1 MKYVMSKNNVVNKN
15 FRKSISKIALL
26 GLVLAIAAMVT
37 IAISVV
43 GYRLGWWR
51 HPQAFSLFG
60 WATYAAIPALISSA
74 YALFKTHPQGKQ
86 RGFLFAIMGI
96 VLSVPIISMT
106 VMFEYNAKAYPR
118 INDISTDTLDPP
130 SFWDVAEPMEYPG
143 ESVAELQQEAY
154 PDLKPLLLPVSSD
167 QVFKHALAIITDNGW
182 DVVAKVPGEGRIEAI
197 VTSLLYG
204 FKDEVVVRITSS
216 NGETIVDVR
225 SRSRIGRIDR
235 GTNAKRIRGYLKA
248 LKERV
253 IQS

>member
-1 MKYVMSKNNVVNKN
+1 MSKNNVVNQN
-15 FRKSISKIALL
+15 SRKSISKMALL
-26 GLVLAIAAMVT
+26 GLVLAIVAMVT

-51 HPQAFSLFG
+51 HLQAFSLFG

-74 YALFKTHPQGKQ
+74 YALFKTRPQGQQ
-86 RGFLFAIMGI
+86 RGFLIAITSI
-96 VLSVPIISMT
+96 VLSLPIISAT
-106 VMFEYNAKAYPR
+106 VLFEYNAKSYPR

-130 SFWDVAEPMEYPG
+130 SFWDVPEPMEYPG

-154 PDLKPLLLPVSSD
+154 PDLVPLLLPVTSE
-167 QVFKHALAIITDNGW
+167 QAFKHALALITDKGW
-182 DVVAKVPGEGRIEAI
+182 EVVAKVPGEGRIEAV

-204 FKDEVVVRITSS
+204 FKDEVAVRIASS

>member
-1 MKYVMSKNNVVNKN
+1 MSQNNVVNKN
-15 FRKSISKIALL
+15 SRKSISKMALL
-26 GLVLAIAAMVT
+26 GLVLAIAAMVN

-60 WATYAAIPALISSA
+60 WATYAAIAALIASA
-74 YALFKTHPQGKQ
+74 YGLFKTRPQGQQ
-86 RGFLFAIMGI
+86 RGFLLVIMSI
-96 VLSVPIISMT
+96 ILSVPIISVT
-106 VMFEYNAKAYPR
+106 VMFEYNTKAYPR

-143 ESVAELQQEAY
+143 ESVAELQQAAY
-154 PDLKPLLLPVSSD
+154 PDLKSLLLPVSPG
-167 QVFKHALAIITDNGW
+167 QVFKHALAIITDKGW
-182 DVVAKVPGEGRIEAI
+182 EVVAKVPEEGRIEAV

-235 GTNAKRIRGYLKA
+235 GTNAKRIRNYLKI
-248 LKERV
+248 LKERA
-253 IQS
+253 I